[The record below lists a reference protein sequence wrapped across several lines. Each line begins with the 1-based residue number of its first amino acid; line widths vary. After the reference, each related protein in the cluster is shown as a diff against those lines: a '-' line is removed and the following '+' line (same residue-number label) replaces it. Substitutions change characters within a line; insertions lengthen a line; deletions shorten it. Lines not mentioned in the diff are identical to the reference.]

1 MVYHFIIK
9 IFSGPATK
17 FLAGIDRLDKDLTVG
32 KLQGKFQNQ
41 VLLEYYLSFST
52 LQMLTDKRQ
61 TN

>member
-41 VLLEYYLSFST
+41 VLLEYYLSFSKSS
-52 LQMLTDKRQ
+52 LFQGY
-61 TN
+61 